1 MQLKPRKLIV
11 MSKVGYIMLSST
23 NDRQEEDL
31 KSLETVGC
39 KTIIQEREEDEVSR
53 PKWRKLMISL
63 DRNDTLVII
72 QFRNAVRGTRELAT
86 LLDFCREANIRIIS
100 LRDRIDSEDLMFPAS
115 TVNIFNVIGRL
126 PQDIFSLRKASSRLQ
141 TLRRRFSAKESQERN
156 NRNQRIVEL
165 YLGGYSIDEIRQETN
180 IHSKGSLYRILK
192 EKGVETNRRSQK
204 KN

>member
-39 KTIIQEREEDEVSR
+39 KNIIQEREEDEVSR
-53 PKWRKLMISL
+53 PKWRKLMLSL

-100 LRDRIDSEDLMFPAS
+100 LRDRIDSEDSMFPAS
-115 TVNIFNVIGRL
+115 TANIFNVIGRL

-180 IHSKGSLYRILK
+180 IHSKGTLYRILK

>member
-1 MQLKPRKLIV
+1 

-115 TVNIFNVIGRL
+115 TANIFNVIGRL

-192 EKGVETNRRSQK
+192 EKGVETNRRNQK